1 MFSGEGVGD
10 LEITPAAAAIARYLG
25 IDLSPEGKAARYK
38 KGLNVIVTGPPL
50 SGKSFQA
57 KVGYILLG
65 IQDQESKQRLISSHE
80 SLFYYL
86 HHIEILLMNAQYN
99 FINFSSGNRHC
110 VQCCNH

>member
-1 MFSGEGVGD
+1 MKEAKQEAVTVYQVFSGEGVGD

-57 KVGYILLG
+57 KVSEGG
-65 IQDQESKQRLISSHE
+65 SD
-80 SLFYYL
+80 
-86 HHIEILLMNAQYN
+86 
-99 FINFSSGNRHC
+99 
-110 VQCCNH
+110 

>member
-1 MFSGEGVGD
+1 MYQVFSGEGVGD

-57 KVGYILLG
+57 KV
-65 IQDQESKQRLISSHE
+65 R
-80 SLFYYL
+80 
-86 HHIEILLMNAQYN
+86 NWA
-99 FINFSSGNRHC
+99 
-110 VQCCNH
+110 